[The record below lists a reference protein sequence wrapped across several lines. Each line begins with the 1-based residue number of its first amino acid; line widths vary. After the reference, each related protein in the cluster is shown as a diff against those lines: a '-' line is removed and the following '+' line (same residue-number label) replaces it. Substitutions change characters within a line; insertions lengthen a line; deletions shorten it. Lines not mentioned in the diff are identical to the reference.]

1 MRHTITKLVN
11 KMLFTD
17 NVLQRISISQHILKH
32 LRKPAYGAGRISEA
46 VKAHFAKRVKACAL
60 HPSSHHRESVC
71 EIAKFYDT
79 HADEDI
85 PPMSKAA

>member
-1 MRHTITKLVN
+1 MRHTLTQLVN
-11 KMLFTD
+11 NMLFSE
-17 NVLQRISISQHILKH
+17 NVLQRISISQNILQH
-32 LRKPAYGAGRISEA
+32 LKKPAYGVGRVADA

-60 HPSSHHRESVC
+60 HPSSAHRESVF

-85 PPMSKAA
+85 PRLSKAA